1 MNEAL
6 AGANVGAGV
15 AVVRWNNIERHT
27 LRCAC
32 RSLRATPEVSFRI
45 ECFWHLDHLGQN
57 RFDATHFLVS
67 KNAQVQMFFELCVF
81 PFVIEEMFQLL
92 EPS

>member
-1 MNEAL
+1 MRLWLVRMLVLEL
-6 AGANVGAGV
+6 LLSAGITLSGTLFV
-15 AVVRWNNIERHT
+15 AREG
-27 LRCAC
+27 
-32 RSLRATPEVSFRI
+32 RSEPSPEVSFRI